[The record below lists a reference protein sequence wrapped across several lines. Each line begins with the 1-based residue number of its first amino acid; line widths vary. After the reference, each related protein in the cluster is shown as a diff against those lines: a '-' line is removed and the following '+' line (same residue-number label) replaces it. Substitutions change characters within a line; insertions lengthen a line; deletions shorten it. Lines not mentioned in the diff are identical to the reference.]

1 MSALFVSPTIIRDQI
16 KPLIP
21 RSTDGDASPVSKIF
35 PPPMRLSRL
44 AQWSC
49 SHRRSHGAADGEVSA
64 RLPRRRPSR
73 GLRSQGPPRRRPP
86 PAAGR
91 GPPAR
96 GLGQAHLRRQLR
108 GSSTLPLPSL
118 QATELRVVEVG
129 MEEQRCE
136 RSRYDEKW
144 ERERE
149 RDFFFF
155 ALVILLILQRETQ
168 LNWPV
173 KERFLMKLVQIPRLG
188 DIDFEFILSNET
200 SNGDSVNGNCEMLG
214 MWFSCSCVG
223 CCRCQESLPCI
234 HACRR
239 YACCSNYKH
248 FCGAYM

>member
-149 RDFFFF
+149 RFFFF
-155 ALVILLILQRETQ
+155 
-168 LNWPV
+168 
-173 KERFLMKLVQIPRLG
+173 
-188 DIDFEFILSNET
+188 
-200 SNGDSVNGNCEMLG
+200 
-214 MWFSCSCVG
+214 CSCHFVNFAKGNPAQLTCQGTISDEVG
-223 CCRCQESLPCI
+223 ANPSSRGHRFWIYIE
-234 HACRR
+234 
-239 YACCSNYKH
+239 
-248 FCGAYM
+248 